1 MLFERITNRV
11 FCGKLGWSRNA
22 NYDSCGANTSYGQEQ
37 RDHLGIT
44 NQLVRVSA
52 GLEDKEDLLADL
64 RQAVEG
70 AKR

>member
-1 MLFERITNRV
+1 MGGPETLITIPAV
-11 FCGKLGWSRNA
+11 QTHHDMS
-22 NYDSCGANTSYGQEQ
+22 QEQ